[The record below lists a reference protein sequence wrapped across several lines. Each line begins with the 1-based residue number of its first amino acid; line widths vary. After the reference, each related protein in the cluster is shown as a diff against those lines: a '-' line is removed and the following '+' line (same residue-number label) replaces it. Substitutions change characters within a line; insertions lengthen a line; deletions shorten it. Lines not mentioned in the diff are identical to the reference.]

1 MPQVEVTFFVGPEV
15 CISEHS
21 RWIPSSGRHFNMSVV
36 TPEKPGDLLFF
47 IFVIAFQ
54 ILSIVGGPDRSFAIG
69 FCSRFSKMV
78 GSIWVFRLK
87 TFWKCFSKMSA
98 FSSGFVAVLFRPFF
112 AKFFGL

>member
-54 ILSIVGGPDRSFAIG
+54 ISSIVGGPDRSFAIG
-69 FCSRFSKMV
+69 FCS
-78 GSIWVFRLK
+78 IWVFRLK
-87 TFWKCFSKMSA
+87 MFWKCFSKMSA
-98 FSSGFVAVLFRPFF
+98 FSSGFVAVLFHPFF